1 MMLVAFFLPIVLYV
15 GWSWGE
21 WPRSSM
27 SFYYYSGRAQDV
39 FVGALC
45 AIGVFLVLYRPLNTI
60 ESRWL
65 TVAGFAALAIALF
78 PMNKDGDCSPKD
90 TWSVHGVSAV
100 IFFGA
105 ITFVCLR
112 FPATEKPWRRL
123 VSRWVCALVMGSCIV
138 SALAYNYAVPYLF
151 GPGAKATLCNYSII
165 FWIELF
171 AVWAFT
177 LYWLLKSL
185 DEERTLKEILAHIP
199 AVALFWQLPGIRNL
213 RN

>member
-1 MMLVAFFLPIVLYV
+1 MTATTAPSIDLSSIDEGARQAGIDKLVHGKLVTEMKADPSVTVEQAAIRLLAAEAKARAVDTSSLDTYRSMRRGMMLVAFFLPIVLYV

-65 TVAGFAALAIALF
+65 TVAGCAALAIALF

-123 VSRWVCALVMGSCIV
+123 
-138 SALAYNYAVPYLF
+138 
-151 GPGAKATLCNYSII
+151 
-165 FWIELF
+165 
-171 AVWAFT
+171 
-177 LYWLLKSL
+177 
-185 DEERTLKEILAHIP
+185 
-199 AVALFWQLPGIRNL
+199 
-213 RN
+213 